1 MSAARCP
8 ECKGERGW
16 YGPCPTCGADPPAA
30 IAPRYKTI
38 TFKQRSLLR
47 PWRVEWIT
55 QAWSDYLRCWVVV
68 SRVKA

>member
-1 MSAARCP
+1 M
-8 ECKGERGW
+8 
-16 YGPCPTCGADPPAA
+16 TAA

-55 QAWSDYLRCWVVV
+55 QAWSDALRCWVVV